1 MINSSKAHERKE
13 KRAESREITIGES
26 VHHRQLAMNFNIV
39 SRFKTQTR
47 KKVPV
52 IEKVSQLLYIR
63 GKVNDNR
70 KEKLRK
76 KREKLRENLRETY
89 NGGEMCER
97 DKRTVFRNFMSSFIE
112 ERLSEDVGR
121 NSVTFYAAYKK
132 KFTPSITYP
141 FVSIAYH
148 EFSFLQ
154 KLIGTDL

>member
-63 GKVNDNR
+63 GKVNDNQ

-89 NGGEMCER
+89 DGGEMCER

-112 ERLSEDVGR
+112 E
-121 NSVTFYAAYKK
+121 
-132 KFTPSITYP
+132 
-141 FVSIAYH
+141 
-148 EFSFLQ
+148 
-154 KLIGTDL
+154 

>member
-13 KRAESREITIGES
+13 KRTESRITIGES
-26 VHHRQLAMNFNIV
+26 VHLRQLAMNFNIV

-63 GKVNDNR
+63 GKVNDNQ

-89 NGGEMCER
+89 DGGEMCER

-112 ERLSEDVGR
+112 ERLSGDIGR

-132 KFTPSITYP
+132 KFTRSITYP

-148 EFSFLQ
+148 EFSFL
-154 KLIGTDL
+154 